1 MDRLGKTRDDARGLR
16 TASVVDHNYGTRTR
30 PLGRDRRK
38 ASLEATRPIMRHDD
52 TGSATNLDRASHTT
66 VNDPLPAGIDGC

>member
-1 MDRLGKTRDDARGLR
+1 
-16 TASVVDHNYGTRTR
+16 
-30 PLGRDRRK
+30 
-38 ASLEATRPIMRHDD
+38 MRHDD